1 MASKFHRILT
11 AIGNVLV
18 SIGEARHAAYLA
30 RQGKVAEA
38 KAVYGS
44 R

>member
-1 MASKFHRILT
+1 MASKINRILS
-11 AIGNVLV
+11 AINSVLI
-18 SIGEARHAAYLA
+18 SIGEARYAAYLA